1 MSQNIRATPDSW
13 GRQGRTANVV
23 GSGWAIM
30 SDSSM
35 ALKPVIEEPSKPLPP
50 SKASASSSALIE
62 KLFSWPRTSVNQSRM
77 KRMPWS
83 STRARTSSALCGG
96 SATKAGRLP
105 GSRSGVPP
113 PLVGG
118 ALVVAQPAARPALHG
133 LERRLE
139 VAPHLRQGVLDADG
153 RAGMHRALDDPP
165 GFELLQALGEE
176 AVGEL
181 GHGGGELAEAHGPVV
196 EDAEDGAGP
205 AAAAELDALVVVGT
219 AAVHDFNVRLR
230 SVSIAPVGVPAPL
243 SSPRAS
249 ER

>member
-1 MSQNIRATPDSW
+1 MSQNIRATPDSC

-62 KLFSWPRTSVNQSRM
+62 KDFSWPRTSVNQSRM
-77 KRMPWS
+77 NRMPWS

-105 GSRSGVPP
+105 GCRTAGTAR
-113 PLVGG
+113 LGG
-118 ALVVAQPAARPALHG
+118 RALVIAQPAARPALHG

-139 VAPHLRQGVLDADG
+139 VAPHLRQGVLDPDG
-153 RAGMHRALDDPP
+153 RAGMHGALDDPA
-165 GFELLQALGEE
+165 GLELLQALGEE
-176 AVGEL
+176 AIGQL
-181 GHGGGELAEAHGPVV
+181 GHRGGELAEAHRPVV
-196 EDAEDGAGP
+196 EDAEDRAGP
-205 AAAAELDALVVVGT
+205 AAADELDALVVVGT
-219 AAVHDFNVRLR
+219 AALHDVGT
-230 SVSIAPVGVPAPL
+230 SAYAP
-243 SSPRAS
+243 
-249 ER
+249 